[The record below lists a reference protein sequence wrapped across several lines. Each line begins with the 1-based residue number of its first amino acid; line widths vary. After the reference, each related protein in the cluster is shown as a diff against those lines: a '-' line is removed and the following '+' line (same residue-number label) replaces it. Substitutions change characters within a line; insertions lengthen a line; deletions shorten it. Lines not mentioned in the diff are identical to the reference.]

1 MEPWLL
7 FIAGIIVT
15 LQGWM
20 LKEVID
26 LKTNMAT
33 VKAQMA
39 RYTSDIESEKRTRAE
54 TNRELTDKIQHLEDR
69 LSNGC

>member
-20 LKEVID
+20 LKELID

-33 VKAQMA
+33 VKTQMA

-54 TNRELTDKIQHLEDR
+54 VNRELTSKIQHLEDR
-69 LSNGC
+69 LQNGC